1 MKNII
6 FLDLDGTLINPRNRY
21 LSIYKKLC
29 KDAGTESLHSNI
41 YWKLKRNKIPEYDI
55 LKITN
60 INIKKIPSILKKR
73 IGMLEDD
80 KFLKLDK
87 LHLGVIDFLKLVIKK
102 NTY

>member
-41 YWKLKRNKIPEYDI
+41 YWKLKRNKIPEYDMCGCSTFYAPRSHAAP
-55 LKITN
+55 LRS
-60 INIKKIPSILKKR
+60 P
-73 IGMLEDD
+73 DA
-80 KFLKLDK
+80 
-87 LHLGVIDFLKLVIKK
+87 
-102 NTY
+102 